1 MTRVFTLRAATTDDA
16 AALIDFGKMLAG
28 ERENNILFNSAA
40 EFTFTLEQEIGIIQ
54 SYLDTPTAHW
64 LVAVDETGQLIGS
77 INVAPGRRALE
88 HTVSLS
94 MTVAK
99 DWRDQ
104 GVGTAMMRE
113 MMAWCEA
120 NPHIKRLELDVFT
133 ENARA
138 IHLYEKL
145 DFMAEGIRRE
155 AVLKAGRFRD
165 LLIMSV
171 LYPRPE
177 LGS

>member
-1 MTRVFTLRAATTDDA
+1 MTRAFHIRAATTDDA
-16 AALIDFGKMLAG
+16 AALIDYGKTLAG
-28 ERENNILFNSAA
+28 EPENNILFNSAD
-40 EFTFTLEQEIGIIQ
+40 EFTFTLEQEISIVQ
-54 SYLDTPTAHW
+54 SYLDTPAAHW
-64 LVAVDETGQLIGS
+64 LVAVDQANQLVGS
-77 INVAPGRRALE
+77 INVAPGRRGLG

-104 GVGTAMMRE
+104 GVGTALMRE
-113 MMAWCEA
+113 MMTWCEA
-120 NPHIKRLELDVFT
+120 NPRIKRLELEVFG

-145 DFMAEGIRRE
+145 GFAREGVRRA

-165 LLIMSV
+165 LLIMAV

-177 LGS
+177 LGV